1 MQRVTIIFVC
11 GWITLAC
18 ALAGQHD
25 ELATWAKRDC
35 DDFRVFV
42 TQTSQARSA
51 HEAAAAMRENVR
63 RQRETIKT
71 LLQFVRA
78 HPDLRGAARLGLS
91 EEGKQFWRDRHSN
104 NVTVPGEVT
113 ATGQQL
119 TNCLNEISAEAQK
132 QMVSV
137 LQRYNTDAETLSA
150 SRALHEMW
158 TENDRKLLKVLLQR

>member
-1 MQRVTIIFVC
+1 MQRVTVTLLC
-11 GWITLAC
+11 GWTTVAC
-18 ALAGQHD
+18 ALAGPHD

-35 DDFRVFV
+35 DDFQVFV
-42 TQTSQARSA
+42 THTSQARSA
-51 HEAAAAMRENVR
+51 HEAAAAMRENVL
-63 RQRETIKT
+63 RQREAMKT

-91 EEGKQFWRDRHSN
+91 EDGQQFWRDHRS
-104 NVTVPGEVT
+104 NVTVPDEVS

-137 LQRYNTDAETLSA
+137 LQKYNTNPETLAA

-158 TENDRKLLKVLLQR
+158 TENDRELLKVLLQR